1 MMVVEGLLEK
11 SPVDVVYL
19 LALSVIAGRRNWP
32 ACPKITTPKSI
43 LPAPTFVAHS
53 QPSRHPR
60 VVGIL
65 PG

>member
-43 LPAPTFVAHS
+43 LP
-53 QPSRHPR
+53 R
-60 VVGIL
+60 
-65 PG
+65 